1 MKSFNIS
8 LKQLRRKYFA
18 KQTVLADSCGCST
31 AHISWLENGKR
42 VPSPEMVLKLS
53 DALEKANASAK
64 EIRELT
70 WNARTLITNQRLTSL
85 KMFLNN

>member
-1 MKSFNIS
+1 
-8 LKQLRRKYFA
+8 
-18 KQTVLADSCGCST
+18 
-31 AHISWLENGKR
+31 
-42 VPSPEMVLKLS
+42 VPSPELVLKLS
-53 DALEKANASAK
+53 DALEKANATAK